1 MSTEK
6 DSMLRV
12 RLTKRQSDELD
23 AIIGELQATNAGS
36 KCYHIKHSKICSGE
50 VCERPYRQA

>member
-12 RLTKRQSDELD
+12 RLTQRQSDELD
-23 AIIGELQATNAGS
+23 AIIGELQAHVNATL
-36 KCYHIKHSKICSGE
+36 KLYHIPVKK
-50 VCERPYRQA
+50 

>member
-12 RLTKRQSDELD
+12 RLTQRQSDELD
-23 AIIGELQATNAGS
+23 AIIDELQAQMPEA
-36 KCYHIKHSKICSGE
+36 KRYHIKHSKIRSGE
-50 VCERPYRQA
+50 VCERPYREA

>member
-23 AIIGELQATNAGS
+23 AIIGE
-36 KCYHIKHSKICSGE
+36 
-50 VCERPYRQA
+50 RPYCQARRYQDFH